1 MVYKNCYKLM
11 PYMIYNPITGY
22 TESLSVIKRAKVHFF
37 TIYYSKKFTIYIHKH
52 LCQCKCVTVLTQN

>member
-22 TESLSVIKRAKVHFF
+22 TESLSVIKRAKVHFLQYTTRKNSPF
-37 TIYYSKKFTIYIHKH
+37 TYINI
-52 LCQCKCVTVLTQN
+52 CVNVSV